1 MLAYIGLG
9 SNLKDPKAQIKRA
22 LESLNKNNETELINA
37 SSFYE
42 SKPLLDI
49 PGPNYINAVCKI
61 ETKLSAINLLNLCQ
75 EIEDNQQRVREV
87 KWGSRTI
94 DLDIL
99 LYGEQVISNK
109 RLTIPHPEAINRA
122 FVLVPL
128 FEIEP
133 TVRIPLLGSIRI
145 LLDKINKLNLIIII
159 QRIKGSFYLNFW
171 IL

>member
-22 LESLNKNNETELINA
+22 LASLSNNDGAELINV

-42 SKPLLDI
+42 SKPLIEI
-49 PGPNYINAVCKI
+49 PGPNYLNAVCKI
-61 ETKLSAINLLNLCQ
+61 ETKLSAIDLLDLCQ
-75 EIEDNQQRVREV
+75 EIEESQQRVREV

-109 RLTIPHPEAINRA
+109 RLSIPHPEAINRA

-133 TVRIPLLGSIRI
+133 SIKFPLLGSIKDLLERI
-145 LLDKINKLNLIIII
+145 DKLDVNKL
-159 QRIKGSFYLNFW
+159 
-171 IL
+171 

>member
-9 SNLKDPKAQIKRA
+9 SNLKGPKAQIKRA
-22 LESLNKNNETELINA
+22 LAALNDNNGTELMTA
-37 SSFYE
+37 SSLYE

-61 ETKLSAINLLNLCQ
+61 ETKLSAIDLLDLCQ
-75 EIEDNQQRVREV
+75 EIEESQQRVREV

-128 FEIEP
+128 FEINP
-133 TVRIPLLGSIRI
+133 TVKIPLLGPIKTLLNRI
-145 LLDKINKLNLIIII
+145 NMSDVKKL
-159 QRIKGSFYLNFW
+159 
-171 IL
+171 

>member
-22 LESLNKNNETELINA
+22 LASLSNNDGAKLINV

-42 SKPLLDI
+42 SKPLLEI
-49 PGPNYINAVCKI
+49 PGPNYLNAVCKI
-61 ETKLSAINLLNLCQ
+61 ETKLSAIDLLDLCQ
-75 EIEDNQQRVREV
+75 EIEESQQRVREV

-109 RLTIPHPEAINRA
+109 RLSIPHPEAINRA

-133 TVRIPLLGSIRI
+133 SIKFPLLGSIKDLLERI
-145 LLDKINKLNLIIII
+145 DKLDVNKL
-159 QRIKGSFYLNFW
+159 
-171 IL
+171 

>member
-22 LESLNKNNETELINA
+22 LAALNDNNGTELMTA
-37 SSFYE
+37 SSLYE

-49 PGPNYINAVCKI
+49 PGPNYLNAVCKI
-61 ETKLSAINLLNLCQ
+61 ETKLSAIDLLDLCQ
-75 EIEDNQQRVREV
+75 EIEESQQRVREV

-128 FEIEP
+128 FEIDP
-133 TVRIPLLGSIRI
+133 TVKIPLLGSIKT
-145 LLDKINKLNLIIII
+145 LLNRINKSDVKKL
-159 QRIKGSFYLNFW
+159 
-171 IL
+171 

>member
-1 MLAYIGLG
+1 LLAYIGLG

-22 LESLNKNNETELINA
+22 LASLNDNNGTELIAA

-49 PGPNYINAVCKI
+49 PGPNYLNAVCKI
-61 ETKLSAINLLNLCQ
+61 ETQLSAIDLLDLCQ

-109 RLTIPHPEAINRA
+109 RLSIPHPEAINRA

-133 TVRIPLLGSIRI
+133 NIKFPLLGPIKD
-145 LLDKINKLNLIIII
+145 LLDRINKLDVNKL
-159 QRIKGSFYLNFW
+159 
-171 IL
+171 